1 VSDEV
6 KELTDFIGA
15 IGHPIRRQ
23 IIRIL
28 HKNMEVSYSDLL
40 SMLNIE
46 TGKLNFHLKKLQPLL
61 EQTQSGKYKLSEK
74 GRFAHTVI
82 SLLEKRLGGESVQ
95 LKVPRASFV
104 KRFIAWFLDIMIIYV
119 ASFASLNMQ
128 LVDFEPFPWFNF
140 HVALPYILV
149 QILRYTFFLG
159 SQPFSEIDTFLR
171 IYLASILWAYWTIT
185 EGYKGQSLG
194 KILMGIRVVKS
205 DGRRL
210 PLQDSAVRSIGKAFL
225 LPLDVIVGLMFFR
238 RKKVLRFTD
247 YYTDTIVVEV

>member
-1 VSDEV
+1 MSDEV
-6 KELTDFIGA
+6 RELSDFIGA
-15 IGHPIRRQ
+15 IGHPIRRR

-28 HKNMEVSYSDLL
+28 HENMEMSYSDLL
-40 SMLNIE
+40 AILNIE

-61 EQTQSGKYKLSEK
+61 EQTQSGKYRLSER
-74 GRFAHTVI
+74 GRFAYTVI
-82 SLLEKRLGGESVQ
+82 SLLEKRLGGETVS
-95 LKVPRASFV
+95 LKVPQASFTR
-104 KRFIAWFLDIMIIYV
+104 RFIAWLLDVLVIYV
-119 ASFASLNMQ
+119 ASFASLNLQ
-128 LVDFEPFPWFNF
+128 LVEFDPFPWFNF
-140 HVALPYILV
+140 HLTLPYVFV

-225 LPLDVIVGLMFFR
+225 LPLDVLIGLVFYR
-238 RKKVLRFTD
+238 GKKVLRFTD
-247 YYTDTIVVEV
+247 YYTDTIVVKV